1 MTDVTIREATRE
13 DAEAI
18 REVHRASV
26 LELGLEGYDQRQV
39 EAWAA
44 GCDSADYTEPIDAE
58 DVYAIVA
65 TATDATGTVEH
76 DAGKRIEP
84 GDFVGFGTLR
94 LDSTGEYE
102 ADVDAE
108 VTGVYVH
115 PAVFRQGVGSQLYA
129 TLERAARERGMDS
142 LGLWASRNAVAFYER
157 HGYRRVTE
165 HDHEFSS
172 HASTGVEGT
181 VVEMQK
187 DLS

>member
-1 MTDVTIREATRE
+1 MTDITIREATRE

-44 GCDSADYTEPIDAE
+44 GCDSADYTEPI
-58 DVYAIVA
+58 
-65 TATDATGTVEH
+65 
-76 DAGKRIEP
+76 
-84 GDFVGFGTLR
+84 
-94 LDSTGEYE
+94 
-102 ADVDAE
+102 DAE

-181 VVEMQK
+181 VVEMRK